1 MNRPL
6 IRNSRPKVFYDK
18 SVLKIFSKFTG
29 KHLCQ
34 SPFFN
39 KVAGLR
45 PATLF
50 KKRIWQRCFPVN
62 FAKISRTPFSPG
74 DCFYLISIKLW
85 RKKRS
90 SKNQVIHI
98 QIRFILFR
106 QDNYVPLRRIT
117 RDIRSM
123 MFPWYAYFQCRVYD
137 VNEWNRDLNVNGHFF
152 LLNSWFTFMKFLLWN
167 KTKILF
173 SAFLLLVLFKRN
185 CNEDFVFLYL
195 NININKIYRFC
206 PTEYPEASQDL
217 GKYLRWRALQQYLT
231 AKAFKLFQ
239 SFSS

>member
-18 SVLKIFSKFTG
+18 SVLKNFSKFTG

-62 FAKISRTPFSPG
+62 FAKILRTPFSPG

-137 VNEWNRDLNVNGHFF
+137 VEWMKPRSEFKWPF
-152 LLNSWFTFMKFLLWN
+152 LFVKFLIYFYEIFIVKQN
-167 KTKILF
+167 KNIIQCF
-173 SAFLLLVLFKRN
+173 SITSV
-185 CNEDFVFLYL
+185 
-195 NININKIYRFC
+195 I
-206 PTEYPEASQDL
+206 
-217 GKYLRWRALQQYLT
+217 
-231 AKAFKLFQ
+231 
-239 SFSS
+239 